1 VEAPQETNGKAVAAL
16 VLGILSLVI
25 PYIGFI
31 FGIIGLILANISVKE
46 ITVSGQSG
54 RGLAIAGRVTS
65 IICLALYGVV
75 IIIVLI
81 FLAIYSFSYY

>member
-1 VEAPQETNGKAVAAL
+1 MEAPQETNGKAVAAL

-31 FGIIGLILANISVKE
+31 FGIIGLVLANISVKE
-46 ITVSGQSG
+46 ITLSGQSG

-65 IICLALYGVV
+65 IICLSLYGVFLLL
-75 IIIVLI
+75 VLI
-81 FLAIYSFSYY
+81 FVVIFSFYY